1 MNPLQH
7 LFVLAI
13 RLYRLVLSPLKNAL
27 LGPAGACR
35 FSPSCSAYALDAIK
49 THGALRGTWLG
60 LRRILRCHPWGDCGH
75 DPVPEKWAEIGQSKP
90 PR

>member
-27 LGPAGACR
+27 LGLAGACR

-75 DPVPEKWAEIGQSKP
+75 DPVPEKWAEIDQSKS

>member
-13 RLYRLVLSPLKNAL
+13 RFYRLVLSPLKNSL
-27 LGPAGACR
+27 FGPAGACR

>member
-1 MNPLQH
+1 MNTLQH
-7 LFVLAI
+7 LFLLAI

-75 DPVPEKWAEIGQSKP
+75 DPVPEKWAEIDQSKS

>member
-7 LFVLAI
+7 IFVLAI

-27 LGPAGACR
+27 LGQAGACR

-75 DPVPEKWAEIGQSKP
+75 DPVPEKWAEIGQSNP

>member
-13 RLYRLVLSPLKNAL
+13 RFYRLVLSPLKNAL